1 MLPLSNTAGTQL
13 ISQAARP
20 SPCHPGT
27 VISAIR
33 SRRDLG
39 YLISAIRSR
48 RDLVQVREHSYARHA
63 SEIAALCDEAKF
75 AEAFGGA
82 GKEEVV
88 SLVKNKVRDVP
99 YNINHRI
106 NSTYN
111 QIVHALL
118 CGRW

>member
-39 YLISAIRSR
+39 AISAIRSRRDLGTVISAIRSR

-82 GKEEVV
+82 GKEDVV
-88 SLVKNKVRDVP
+88 SLVKNKVHDVP

-106 NSTYN
+106 NST
-111 QIVHALL
+111 
-118 CGRW
+118 

>member
-27 VISAIR
+27 V
-33 SRRDLG
+33 
-39 YLISAIRSR
+39 ISAIRSR

-82 GKEEVV
+82 GKEDVV
-88 SLVKNKVRDVP
+88 SLVKNKVHDVP

-106 NSTYN
+106 NST
-111 QIVHALL
+111 
-118 CGRW
+118 